1 MTIQEQAFRAY
12 YASMTDEELLRTAA
26 NKSSLV
32 DIAQKLLADELVKR
46 NLTVPPRGP
55 SRPIASGQTTPA
67 TLAQSRLA
75 ALKSALLKL
84 RMRLPSK
91 K

>member
-26 NKSSLV
+26 NKSSFV

-46 NLTVPPRGP
+46 NLTLPPGGL
-55 SRPIASGQTTPA
+55 SRPIVSGQTTPA
-67 TLAQSRLA
+67 TRCVAI
-75 ALKSALLKL
+75 KSALLKL